1 MNYPT
6 SHFIARTIPSN
17 NYSKPMYLFSSWYH
31 TSISGNLST
40 ALDDLV
46 GYFYVSETLQE
57 NSSAIYYDIEKNYF
71 GEYISE
77 FSAAPLDKNS
87 TTSAVYVMSHQSHK
101 GIFISLFIYFAVFVC
116 LYIYSLLVY

>member
-1 MNYPT
+1 
-6 SHFIARTIPSN
+6 
-17 NYSKPMYLFSSWYH
+17 MYLFSSWYR

-40 ALDDLV
+40 ALDDLL

-101 GIFISLFIYFAVFVC
+101 GIFISLFCCFC